1 MAKAARP
8 GKIFV
13 GWSQKAHHKTTIA
26 PYSLRAGDAP
36 TVSTSVTW
44 DEVNDCG
51 SGDLE
56 LRFEASDVLYPV
68 GTMGDLFVPVLTI
81 EQELPRPS
89 G

>member
-13 GWSQKAHHKTTIA
+13 GWSQNAHHKTTIA

-56 LRFEASDVLYPV
+56 LRFEASDVLYRV
-68 GTMGDLFVPVLTI
+68 GTMGDLFRPVLTL
-81 EQELPRPS
+81 EQELPLPS